1 MENMEKKTP
10 RLTSTGLFLK
20 RNKNTVIRY
29 GLLLLIVVIFGIAT
43 GGRLF
48 SSFSI
53 SSLIGQIVPLMI
65 LCVGLSFVFAHGN
78 FDISAGAVLA
88 LNSLISIEIINAM
101 GCTGL
106 SVFVALVVS
115 VLLSEI
121 FYLLNIFVSIK
132 FRIMSTIG
140 SLAIMF
146 SARGAV
152 SYLVSKTLSG
162 YKLNDIKVIDLFK
175 QEWFMIVVAAVIAV
189 LGWIILTYT
198 RFGKYDKALGDNP
211 LSAQQSGAKLNSVR
225 YVAYAIAGFCVGIAS
240 MFYLARSG
248 SVTQNFGSGREMDI
262 MIALIM
268 GGMMLSGGTK
278 TRMSSAVVGAIS
290 YVLLTNGLS
299 QLGLSDAI
307 VLIIKSAIFIVMVAT
322 TLRRS
327 STIKAMPR

>member
-1 MENMEKKTP
+1 MESMEKEAQ
-10 RLTSTGLFLK
+10 RLTSLGVFVK
-20 RNKNTVIRY
+20 RNKNSVIRY
-29 GLLLLIVVIFGIAT
+29 GLLILVVAVFGAAT

-53 SSLIGQIVPLMI
+53 NSLIEQIVPLII
-65 LCVGLSFVFAHGN
+65 LCVGLTFVFAHGN
-78 FDISAGAVLA
+78 FDISVGAVLA
-88 LNSLISIEIINAM
+88 LNALVSIVIINGM

-106 SVFVALVVS
+106 SVLAAMIVS
-115 VLLSEI
+115 ILLSEF

-146 SARGAV
+146 SARGIV

-162 YKLNDIKVIDLFK
+162 YKLDNINVIGLFK
-175 QEWFMIVVAAVIAV
+175 QQWFMLLTATVISIA
-189 LGWIILTYT
+189 GWIILTYT
-198 RFGKYDKALGDNP
+198 KFGKYNKALGDNP
-211 LSAQQSGAKLNSVR
+211 LSAQQSGAKLDTVR
-225 YVAYAIAGFCVGIAS
+225 YISYALSGFCVGIAS
-240 MFYLARSG
+240 MFYLARTG
-248 SVTQNFGSGREMDI
+248 SVTQNFGSGREMDV

-278 TRMSSAVVGAIS
+278 TRMSSAIVGAVS

-299 QLGLSDAI
+299 QLGLSDAL
-307 VLIIKSAIFIVMVAT
+307 VLIIKSIIFIIMVAS

-327 STIKAMPR
+327 STNKAMPR

>member
-10 RLTSTGLFLK
+10 GLTSAGLFLK

-29 GLLLLIVVIFGIAT
+29 GLLLFIVVIFGIAT

-101 GCTGL
+101 GCTGF
-106 SVFVALVVS
+106 SVFLALIVS

-146 SARGAV
+146 SARGIV
-152 SYLVSKTLSG
+152 S
-162 YKLNDIKVIDLFK
+162 
-175 QEWFMIVVAAVIAV
+175 
-189 LGWIILTYT
+189 
-198 RFGKYDKALGDNP
+198 
-211 LSAQQSGAKLNSVR
+211 
-225 YVAYAIAGFCVGIAS
+225 
-240 MFYLARSG
+240 
-248 SVTQNFGSGREMDI
+248 
-262 MIALIM
+262 
-268 GGMMLSGGTK
+268 
-278 TRMSSAVVGAIS
+278 
-290 YVLLTNGLS
+290 
-299 QLGLSDAI
+299 
-307 VLIIKSAIFIVMVAT
+307 
-322 TLRRS
+322 
-327 STIKAMPR
+327 

>member
-10 RLTSTGLFLK
+10 GLTSAGLFLK

-29 GLLLLIVVIFGIAT
+29 GLLLFIVVIFGIAT

-101 GCTGL
+101 GCTGF
-106 SVFVALVVS
+106 SVFLALIVS

-146 SARGAV
+146 SARGIV

-211 LSAQQSGAKLNSVR
+211 LSAQQSGAKLNAVR
-225 YVAYAIAGFCVGIAS
+225 YAAYAIAGFCVGIAS

-248 SVTQNFGSGREMDI
+248 SVTWWGRTDSNHRSDTQQI
-262 MIALIM
+262 YS
-268 GGMMLSGGTK
+268 LSPLA
-278 TRMSSAVVGAIS
+278 TRELPHIC
-290 YVLLTNGLS
+290 LS
-299 QLGLSDAI
+299 I
-307 VLIIKSAIFIVMVAT
+307 
-322 TLRRS
+322 
-327 STIKAMPR
+327 

>member
-1 MENMEKKTP
+1 MEKTEKKSSW
-10 RLTSTGLFLK
+10 LSSLGLSLK

-29 GLLLLIVVIFGIAT
+29 GLLLLVVVIFGVAT

-48 SSFSI
+48 SPFSI

-88 LNSLISIEIINAM
+88 LNSLVSIEIINAM
-101 GCTGL
+101 GCTGA
-106 SVFVALVVS
+106 SVFVAVAVS
-115 VLLSEI
+115 VILSEF
-121 FYLLNIFVSIK
+121 FYLMNIFVSIK

-146 SARGAV
+146 SARGVV

-162 YKLNDIKVIDLFK
+162 YKLDNIQVISLFK
-175 QEWFMIVVAAVIAV
+175 QEWFMILVAAVIAF
-189 LGWIILTYT
+189 LGWLILTYT
-198 RFGKYDKALGDNP
+198 KFGKYDKALGDNP
-211 LSAQQSGAKLNSVR
+211 LSAQQSGAKLDTVR
-225 YVAYAIAGFCVGIAS
+225 YVAYALAGFCVGIAS
-240 MFYLARSG
+240 MFYLARTG

-299 QLGLSDAI
+299 QMGLSDAV
-307 VLIIKSAIFIVMVAT
+307 VLIIKSGIFIVMVAS